1 MNQRRWILRPRLLSL
16 LFMFVVIADAMPADA
31 MTADAMTAALR
42 FSYPLSQAAKPLD
55 WEENAQFGVEVG
67 GKADLDAQVFQPLN
81 YQPYMILVSKK
92 LGKAVLLDLAKKR
105 VFTLDNRAVK
115 VDGSMLTTAGIPG
128 GRDAGTYALKGG
140 VTTFKA
146 GGKNVTMI
154 LRQTLVGD
162 VSREV
167 ILAHN
172 PEYALRAKSY
182 RPKKSAISFLST
194 YKKKTEIVM
203 MFATWCST
211 CKIVLPKA
219 LRIFGDAKNP
229 AFTVRYIGIAMGG
242 NEPAAELARH
252 GHDYPALIVYQ
263 NGKEIDRIIADPP
276 GAYEDAIVTIL
287 K

>member
-1 MNQRRWILRPRLLSL
+1 MSPYAMLPILSV
-16 LFMFVVIADAMPADA
+16 FVLVV
-31 MTADAMTAALR
+31 TAAG
-42 FSYPLSQAAKPLD
+42 SVHAATDPPFPMAASLE

-81 YQPYMILVSKK
+81 YQPYMLLVSKK
-92 LGKAVLLDLAKKR
+92 LGKTVLLDLAKKR
-105 VFTLDNRAVK
+105 VRTVSPSSVK
-115 VDGSMLTTAGIPG
+115 VDGSFLTTSGIPS
-128 GRDAGTYALKGG
+128 GRDAGGYALSGG
-140 VTTFKA
+140 VTSFTV
-146 GGKNVTMI
+146 GGRRVKLI

-182 RPKKSAISFLST
+182 RPKKSAISFLSG
-194 YKKKTEIVM
+194 YKKKSEIVV
-203 MFATWCST
+203 MFATWCSS

-229 AFTVRYIGIAMGG
+229 NFTVRYIGIAMGG

-263 NGKEIDRIIADPP
+263 NGKEVDRIIADPP
-276 GAYEDAIVTIL
+276 GAYEDAIIRIL